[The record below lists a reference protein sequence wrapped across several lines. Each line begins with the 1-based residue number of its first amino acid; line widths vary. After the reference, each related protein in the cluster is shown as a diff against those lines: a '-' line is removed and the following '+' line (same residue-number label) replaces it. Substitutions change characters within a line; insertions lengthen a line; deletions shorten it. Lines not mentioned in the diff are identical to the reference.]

1 MRWLF
6 LKDLQILRRSPL
18 VTALLVLYPV
28 AIAVLIGFALSR
40 SPEKPRVA
48 FLNEVPQDTPFVLG
62 GSKFD
67 LTGARS
73 ELCSRIDCV
82 DVSSEAE
89 ARQMVES
96 GDALAALILPPDLI
110 TKLESLGSLN
120 PAQPTVR
127 VLVNEE
133 DPVKAGLVNDQIS
146 SLVTQAN
153 LRISKE
159 VSHISAS
166 LPGPAPAGRELS
178 SARPVADHPRTRR
191 THRAFSSRFAPASRN
206 AARRPPSSS
215 G

>member
-62 GSKFD
+62 GSNFD

-73 ELCSRIDCV
+73 ELCSKIECI

-133 DPVKAGLVNDQIS
+133 DPIKAGLVNDQIS

-166 LPGPAPAGRELS
+166 YLDLLLRGGSFHLLGQSLTILGLE
-178 SARPVADHPRTRR
+178 
-191 THRAFSSRFAPASRN
+191 N
-206 AARRPPSSS
+206 AQSILESIRSGVPERARRPPSSS